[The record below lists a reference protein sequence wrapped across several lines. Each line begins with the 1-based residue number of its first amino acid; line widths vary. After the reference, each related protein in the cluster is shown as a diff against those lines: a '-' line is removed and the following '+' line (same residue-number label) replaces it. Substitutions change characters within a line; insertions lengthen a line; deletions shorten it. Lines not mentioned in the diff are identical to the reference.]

1 MAKRSN
7 EQGKAVETAV
17 TDAILRGDY
26 DEAARLAAGHP
37 DPAGHLRLMEQIR
50 DASIQHAKDAGAGHG
65 EPPEIGDET
74 LLAMGAP
81 RQPSRM
87 FELHRKAAKIVSV
100 NLRAEKHGED
110 TQPAADIKMSSNLD
124 AHAIDA
130 FDPSLRTWLFG
141 KGPDA
146 DNDLADQAH
155 DAPNLR
161 QPRIAPQYDWVPR
174 YAGYE
179 LTIHDLGISQAG
191 GELRI
196 GACEFNKIRFAP
208 QEGGTV
214 IVSWRLQFHP
224 TEAQAGKLST
234 LIQETVD
241 VSLLAPEGAAEVD
254 DDADGED

>member
-87 FELHRKAAKIVSV
+87 FEIRRKAAKIASF
-100 NLRAEKHGED
+100 NPRAEKWGSENR
-110 TQPAADIKMSSNLD
+110 PAADLKLSANLAATMLD
-124 AHAIDA
+124 AL
-130 FDPSLRTWLFG
+130 DPSLRAWLFC
-141 KGPDA
+141 KSPGPGD
-146 DNDLADQAH
+146 DLADAAH
-155 DAPNLR
+155 EAPNLR
-161 QPRIAPQYDWVPR
+161 QPRIAAQFDWVPR

-179 LTIHDLGISQAG
+179 LRIHDLGLDESSDLVISG
-191 GELRI
+191 
-196 GACEFNKIRFAP
+196 CEFNRIRLAP

>member
-1 MAKRSN
+1 MAKRGD
-7 EQGKAVETAV
+7 QGKAIETAV

-26 DEAARLAAGHP
+26 DEAARIASGHP
-37 DPAGHLRLMEQIR
+37 DPVSHLRLMEQIR
-50 DASIQHAKDAGAGHG
+50 DATIEHAKDAGAGRAD
-65 EPPEIGDET
+65 PPEVSDEA
-74 LLAMGAP
+74 LLVMGAA
-81 RQPSRM
+81 RRPSKM
-87 FELHRKAAKIVSV
+87 FEIHRKAAKLVSV

-110 TQPAADIKMSSNLD
+110 TQPAADIKLQANLE
-124 AHAIDA
+124 ASALDA
-130 FDPSLRTWLFG
+130 FDPSLRGWLFG
-141 KGPDA
+141 KDA
-146 DNDLADQAH
+146 DAGNDLADQAH

-241 VSLLAPEGAAEVD
+241 VSLLAPEGAGEVD